1 VIFNVFTINK
11 VAKVINMKT
20 TRLKKIL
27 THLFGIFMV
36 FGGVAHF
43 ISPEVY
49 YPFFPEDFIKDEI
62 IYASGLLEIIIGCG
76 VFVPSLKIYAVKAIL
91 ILMIIFLP
99 LHIIDIFKENPA
111 IGSRI
116 LAYIRLPLQFVLIYW
131 AFFIQENKRL
141 NFKR

>member
-1 VIFNVFTINK
+1 VIFNVSTINK
-11 VAKVINMKT
+11 VTKIINMKAF
-20 TRLKKIL
+20 RLKKTL

-49 YPFFPEDFIKDEI
+49 YPFFPEDFIKNEI

-76 VFVPSLKIYAVKAIL
+76 VFVPRVKIYAVKAIL

-99 LHIIDIFKENPA
+99 LHIIDVPVV
-111 IGSRI
+111 
-116 LAYIRLPLQFVLIYW
+116 RLKMLI
-131 AFFIQENKRL
+131 NKVI
-141 NFKR
+141 